1 MKILVGYDGSEFA
14 KRALARAV
22 TLAGS
27 KGSVTIASVIASDS
41 QASEM
46 VSQQRL
52 LSDAKSL
59 TGKRNV
65 ETLELS
71 GNAAEALMK
80 AASKAEA
87 DFIVVGS
94 RGRGAAASML
104 LGSVS
109 ATLAR
114 EAPCDVIIVR

>member
-1 MKILVGYDGSEFA
+1 MKMLVGYDGSEFA

-27 KGSVTIASVIASDS
+27 KGKVTVASVIASDA
-41 QASEM
+41 QASDM
-46 VSQQRL
+46 VAQQRL
-52 LSDAKSL
+52 LSEAKGL
-59 TGKRNV
+59 AGKREV
-65 ETLELS
+65 EMLELS

-80 AASKAEA
+80 AADEAGA
-87 DFIVVGS
+87 DFLVVGS
-94 RGRGAAASML
+94 RGRGAAASLL

-114 EAPCDVIIVR
+114 EAPCDVVIVR

>member
-1 MKILVGYDGSEFA
+1 MKMLVGYDGSEFA
-14 KRALARAV
+14 KRALDRAV

-27 KGSVTIASVIASDS
+27 KGSVTVASVIASDA
-41 QASEM
+41 QASDM
-46 VSQQRL
+46 VAQQRL
-52 LSDAKSL
+52 LSEAKGL
-59 TGKRNV
+59 AGKREV

-71 GNAAEALMK
+71 GNAADALMK
-80 AASKAEA
+80 AASKAGA
-87 DFIVVGS
+87 DFLVVGS
-94 RGRGAAASML
+94 RGRGAAASLL

>member
-1 MKILVGYDGSEFA
+1 MKMLVGYDGSEFA

-22 TLAGS
+22 ALAGS

-59 TGKRNV
+59 AGKRNV

-71 GNAAEALMK
+71 GNAADALMK
-80 AASKAEA
+80 AASKVEA
-87 DFIVVGS
+87 DFLVVGS

>member
-1 MKILVGYDGSEFA
+1 MKMLVGYDGSEFA

-22 TLAGS
+22 TLAGT

-59 TGKRNV
+59 AGKRKV

-80 AASKAEA
+80 AASKLEA
-87 DFIVVGS
+87 DFLVVGS
-94 RGRGAAASML
+94 RGRGAAASLL